1 MFEPC
6 RHKDNKQ
13 CGFAAKYKGNLHCGF
28 INAAFEGT
36 KVKNLPKCPKNM
48 SAYEKKKYV
57 SMF

>member
-1 MFEPC
+1 M
-6 RHKDNKQ
+6 
-13 CGFAAKYKGNLHCGF
+13 CGFAAAYKGNLHCGI

-36 KVKNLPKCPKNM
+36 KVQNLPKCPKNM